1 MYFFMSNKERR
12 KELLW
17 YCIFDFVQ
25 IGLFEFIFDR
35 GNGGR
40 KDELL
45 YYCTIEYLKIR
56 KKVYLICYD
65 TAWFKDN

>member
-1 MYFFMSNKERR
+1 M
-12 KELLW
+12 
-17 YCIFDFVQ
+17 Q

-65 TAWFKDN
+65 TA